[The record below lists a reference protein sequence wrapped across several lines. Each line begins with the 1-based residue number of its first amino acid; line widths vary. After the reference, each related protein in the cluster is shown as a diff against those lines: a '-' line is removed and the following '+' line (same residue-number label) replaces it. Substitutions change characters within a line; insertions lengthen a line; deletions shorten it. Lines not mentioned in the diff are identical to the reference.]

1 MRLYDA
7 HVSDSAQT
15 APAASAQ
22 RPRGPSL
29 PTLETFSAFKSR
41 PFTYLWINTLGFA
54 LVQAT
59 QRFAFVWL
67 VLELGRG
74 SGAAGLVSFALGI
87 PVLFMTIPAGVL
99 ADRMD
104 RRTLVLA
111 SQLAAVAVTLAAGI
125 IVFVGAMTTG
135 VALILALGVG
145 ATVAVGLPVRNAIV
159 PTVVERGRLM
169 NAIVMMSMSMNV
181 SQIIG
186 PAFGG
191 LAIAIWGI
199 GGAFIAQGVVLL
211 IGTAALIPLAVPRAR
226 AAAENRAPIEDL
238 REGLHFV
245 WNHRGIRTL
254 ILLLCGSS
262 MFMIGPFTALLPLI
276 AKEDLGKEALAASLL
291 FAFMGAGMMIGSL
304 ALASMPGLRNKGGWF
319 LGSMIMGGLILAGI
333 GLSPWYPLTATLMF
347 VGGLGGGFFMNLNQT
362 LVQANTPHELMGR
375 VVSIHTLGFQGL
387 GPFGALLAGA
397 LAIALT
403 APIWMAIGGA
413 IAAAMALLTLLTQ
426 PSLRR
431 MS

>member
-1 MRLYDA
+1 VTQPTEIA
-7 HVSDSAQT
+7 S
-15 APAASAQ
+15 APARTS
-22 RPRGPSL
+22 PGL

-41 PFTYLWINTLGFA
+41 PFTYLWINTFSFG

-104 RRTLVLA
+104 RRTLVLV
-111 SQLAAVAVTLAAGI
+111 SQLAAVVVTLAAAVV
-125 IVFVGAMTTG
+125 VFVGAMTTAF
-135 VALILALGVG
+135 ALVLALGVG

-169 NAIVMMSMSMNV
+169 NAIVMMSMGMNV

-199 GGAFIAQGVVLL
+199 GGAFVAQGVVLL
-211 IGTAALIPLAVPRAR
+211 IGTAALIPLTVPRAR
-226 AAAENRAPIEDL
+226 AASENRAPIDDL

-254 ILLLCGSS
+254 IVLLFGSS
-262 MFMIGPFTALLPLI
+262 MFMMGPFAALLPQI
-276 AKEDLGKEALAASLL
+276 AKEELGKEAFTASLL
-291 FAFMGAGMMIGSL
+291 FAFMGAGMLISSL

-319 LGSMIMGGLILAGI
+319 LGSMILGGSMLAGI

-347 VGGLGGGFFMNLNQT
+347 VGGLSGGFFMNLNQT
-362 LVQANTPHELMGR
+362 LVQANTPHEMMGR
-375 VVSIHTLGFQGL
+375 VVSIHTLGFQGI
-387 GPFGALLAGA
+387 GPFGALLAGV
-397 LAIALT
+397 LAIVLT
-403 APIWMAIGGA
+403 APIWMAISGA
-413 IAAAMALLTLLTQ
+413 IVAALALVTLLTQ
-426 PSLRR
+426 PALRQL
-431 MS
+431 S

>member
-1 MRLYDA
+1 MA
-7 HVSDSAQT
+7 SAPART
-15 APAASAQ
+15 AP
-22 RPRGPSL
+22 GL

-41 PFTYLWINTLGFA
+41 PFTYLWINTFSFG

-104 RRTLVLA
+104 RRTLVLV
-111 SQLAAVAVTLAAGI
+111 SQLAAVVVTLVAAVV
-125 IVFVGAMTTG
+125 VFVGAMTTAF
-135 VALILALGVG
+135 ALVLALGVG

-169 NAIVMMSMSMNV
+169 NAIVMMSMGMNV

-199 GGAFIAQGVVLL
+199 GGAFVAQGVVLL

-226 AAAENRAPIEDL
+226 AASENRAPIEDL

-254 ILLLCGSS
+254 IVLLCGSS
-262 MFMIGPFTALLPLI
+262 MFMMGPFAALLPQI
-276 AKEDLGKEALAASLL
+276 AKEELGKEAFTASLL
-291 FAFMGAGMMIGSL
+291 FAFMGAGMLISSL
-304 ALASMPGLRNKGGWF
+304 GLASMPGLRNKGGWF
-319 LGSMIMGGLILAGI
+319 LGSMILGGSMLAGI
-333 GLSPWYPLTATLMF
+333 GLSPWYPLTAALMF
-347 VGGLGGGFFMNLNQT
+347 VGGLAGGFFMNLNQT
-362 LVQANTPHELMGR
+362 LVQANTPHEMMGR
-375 VVSIHTLGFQGL
+375 VVSIHTLGFQGI

-397 LAIALT
+397 LAVALT
-403 APIWMAIGGA
+403 APIWMAISGA
-413 IAAAMALLTLLTQ
+413 IVAALALFTLLTQ
-426 PSLRR
+426 PALRQL
-431 MS
+431 S